1 MKEHR
6 QEMEAGYNR
15 VGRGESRQMLA
26 RAVLAAERLLRRTA
40 ATESEKVKHV
50 LVLEYML
57 PLGTCVHLAPLFE
70 ALKLCRPDLTITVAT
85 RGLGLQVL
93 RHSPYVDRLIET
105 PDPLTNLRAAFSV
118 LRRQLDTDADCVLT
132 GASDQRTRIALLGL
146 LASGGWRGGYTV
158 NPALYQRPL
167 EYDRNSS
174 LIANNLRV
182 AGLLGCDVQVLEPRV
197 FFSREDAEMARTLLQ
212 KANPV
217 DRPLAVMVTQNSGG
231 QATGWHTDRFVSVIR
246 HVTEKLGCAVVYV
259 GTSGD
264 AAAIDAIRQAA
275 DGIGT
280 SIAGRTNVNELAA
293 VLAMSDVIV
302 TLDTGTMHVGRA
314 VKTPMV
320 VLGPSWQRPIEWLP
334 LTVPNTRILRGEDC
348 DAIPENYRLDEIS
361 AESVIEALDDV
372 LRTYPPGAAAR
383 AKRVEESLSS
393 IDLLTGKTG

>member
-1 MKEHR
+1 
-6 QEMEAGYNR
+6 
-15 VGRGESRQMLA
+15 MLA
-26 RAVLAAERLLRRTA
+26 RAVLAAERLFRRTA
-40 ATESEKVKHV
+40 ATEPEKVKHV

-57 PLGTCVHLAPLFE
+57 PLGTCVHLTPLFE
-70 ALKLCRPDLTITVAT
+70 ALNLCRSDLTITVAT
-85 RGLGLQVL
+85 RGLGLQIL

-118 LRRQLDTDADCVLT
+118 LRRQQGIDADCVLT

-167 EYDRNSS
+167 EYDRNAS

-182 AGLLGCDVQVLEPRV
+182 AGLLGCDVQALEPRV
-197 FFSREDAEMARTLLQ
+197 FFSHEDAEMARGLLQ
-212 KANPV
+212 KVNPAG
-217 DRPLAVMVTQNSGG
+217 RPLAVMVTQNSGG
-231 QATGWHTDRFVSVIR
+231 QATGWHTDRFVSVIQ

-259 GTSGD
+259 GTASD
-264 AAAIDAIRQAA
+264 AAAVDAIRQAA

-280 SIAGRTNVNELAA
+280 SVAGQTNVNELAA
-293 VLAMSDVIV
+293 VLAMSDVMV

-334 LTVPNTRILRGEDC
+334 LTVPNTRILRGEDR

-361 AESVIEALDDV
+361 ADSVIEALDDV
-372 LRTYPPGAAAR
+372 LRAYPPDVAAR
-383 AKRVEESLSS
+383 ARRVEESLSPM
-393 IDLLTGKTG
+393 DLLTDKSGLV